1 MEHSIPAEPKKNA
14 LRAGLDMLF
23 ANVRHHPVAWFIGA
37 TGLWVA
43 LPWVA
48 PVLMYLGLDGPAE
61 LIYWIYSF
69 QCHQL
74 PQRSF
79 FLFGDKW
86 MYELPEIQAAWYET
100 SNPMALREFLGSPDL
115 GYKVAWSDRMVS
127 MYTSIPLAAL
137 LWYPLR
143 RKMRPFP
150 WWLAVLLAVPMA
162 LDGGTHVI
170 SDLFGL
176 GEGFRY
182 HNAWLADLTGNAFST
197 SFYVGDSLGSFN
209 SWMRLI
215 TGVLFTFGLMG
226 FALPY
231 LFPDQGHKTP

>member
-1 MEHSIPAEPKKNA
+1 MPANQQSNA
-14 LRAGLDMLF
+14 LRAFFDRLIEH
-23 ANVRHHPVAWFIGA
+23 VRDHPVAWFIGA

-48 PVLMYLGLDGPAE
+48 PILMFAGFDGTAE

-86 MYELPEIQAAWYET
+86 MYELPEIQAAWRQT
-100 SNPMALREFLGSPDL
+100 TNPMVLREFLGSPNL

-127 MYTSIPLAAL
+127 MYTSIPLAAII
-137 LWYPLR
+137 WYPVR
-143 RKMRPFP
+143 RKLRPFP
-150 WWLAVLLAVPMA
+150 WWLALLLALPMA
-162 LDGGTHVI
+162 HDGGTHVI

-182 HNAWLADLTGNAFST
+182 HNAWLADLTGDALPT
-197 SFYVGDSLGSFN
+197 SFYVGNSLGSFN

-231 LFPDQGHKTP
+231 LFPERGRPTP